1 MTISTKHVIG
11 LLVVYSIV
19 YRFRRIRKSYRL
31 GNEIDLWFTRNISR
45 RFHILLDSEVTG
57 FVRYLRVFPPD
68 SRRIRVAMNGARVFL
83 TYNYDTLIP
92 HLSTFR
98 NELANAVAGYFGDRH
113 KYYTR
118 GQCVVHYRLGDFLCY
133 EDYGKNIVTP
143 EHIISQIIDLKPK
156 SILLL
161 DGGMKFH
168 GGSTALASTSRRE
181 SNIRRGEEI
190 KRSLREMITQTGIPL
205 HESTQSADDDFAT
218 IAFAD
223 FVVTG
228 CGSYAITGA
237 IANTTGKI
245 RTPALGVLNP
255 NDIKSDHDLRT
266 DVTHIADRWM
276 TYPCCN
282 ASPTSGASLTGFA
295 RSRRVRSLL

>member
-1 MTISTKHVIG
+1 M
-11 LLVVYSIV
+11 
-19 YRFRRIRKSYRL
+19 
-31 GNEIDLWFTRNISR
+31 D
-45 RFHILLDSEVTG
+45 
-57 FVRYLRVFPPD
+57 
-68 SRRIRVAMNGARVFL
+68 GARAFL

-92 HLSTFR
+92 HLPTFR
-98 NELANAVAGYFGDRH
+98 KELASAVAGYFGDRH

-118 GQCVVHYRLGDFLCY
+118 GQCVVHYRLGDFLYY
-133 EDYGKNIVTP
+133 EDYGRVIVTP
-143 EHIISQIIDLKPK
+143 THIISQIVDLRPK

-168 GGSTALASTSRRE
+168 GGSKALSGTSRRE
-181 SNIRRGEEI
+181 YNIRRGEEI
-190 KRSLREMITQTGIPL
+190 KRNLREMISHTGIPL

-237 IANTTGKI
+237 IANTTGQI

-266 DVTHIADRWM
+266 DVIHVTDKWI
-276 TYPCCN
+276 TYPCV
-282 ASPTSGASLTGFA
+282 PDLQ
-295 RSRRVRSLL
+295 